1 MPPARLPEDFAAQ
14 LAEAR
19 RAHALPAQLR
29 PSVRAFGDR
38 ALALLFPHFFA
49 GDGGGGD
56 PTLEGVEA
64 DAAVL
69 AVSLQRML
77 SSMEACAEVPH
88 DEVPAKLLSALPG
101 VHALLR
107 SDAEA
112 IFHGDPA
119 ARSLDEVVLTYPGFH
134 AIALYRVAHVL
145 HGLGVPLVPRLLC
158 EYAHSKTGVDIHPGA
173 RIGRSFF
180 IDHGTGVVIGETAV
194 IGNGVKL
201 YQGVTLG
208 ALLVEKALD
217 RRKRH
222 PTLEDNVVVYSNAT
236 ILGGETVIGHDSV
249 IGGNAWITHSVPPF
263 SIVSHESEVKPQRT
277 RRPDDVD
284 FHI

>member
-1 MPPARLPEDFAAQ
+1 MAPARLPEDFAAQ
-14 LAEAR
+14 VAAAR
-19 RAHALPAQLR
+19 RAHALPQHLR
-29 PSVRAFGDR
+29 PAVKAFGDR
-38 ALALLFPHFFA
+38 AMALLFPHFYSE
-49 GDGGGGD
+49 GSGD

-64 DAAVL
+64 DAAAL
-69 AVSLQRML
+69 AVSLQRLL
-77 SSMEACAEVPH
+77 SSIESCAEVPH
-88 DEVPAKLLSALPG
+88 DEVPARFLAALPA
-101 VHALLR
+101 VHAVLR

-119 ARSLDEVVLTYPGFH
+119 ARSLDEVILTYPGFH
-134 AIALYRVAHVL
+134 AIALHRVAHAL
-145 HGLGVPLVPRLLC
+145 HLMGVPLVPRLLG
-158 EYAHSKTGVDIHPGA
+158 EYAHSETGVDIHPGA
-173 RIGRSFF
+173 QIGRRFF

-208 ALLVEKALD
+208 ALVVEKSLG
-217 RRKRH
+217 RQKRH
-222 PTLEDNVVVYSNAT
+222 PTLEDDVVVYSNAT
-236 ILGGETVIGHDSV
+236 ILGGDTVIGHDSV

-263 SIVSHESEVKPQRT
+263 SIVSHESEVKPQKT